1 MEHQSEVID
10 KFTEET
16 QDRFPEMPRQIG
28 KYTTLQRGLF
38 NKITNTWE
46 KNAEVRELTG
56 YDEEHI
62 ASLDNKVSLTYADY
76 ITEILK
82 LGVVSIG
89 NIPNVADHVEDL
101 TIGDRNALFLA
112 VVQTTYGRER
122 SFDRACISCS
132 KINKITIDLV
142 DDFPIVEPSFDPT
155 STLKITLKD
164 GSIHQL
170 RPPTAADTT
179 YVGNNANTNAEQSTM
194 LLARCSVW
202 DENPPRDPFTW
213 ARSLGMADRNTLI
226 KELISIEM
234 GPHMEGV
241 DVECVHCGE
250 RLPALIDWVFLILG

>member
-1 MEHQSEVID
+1 MEHQLEVID
-10 KFTEET
+10 KVAEET

-38 NKITNTWE
+38 NKTTNTWE
-46 KNAEVRELTG
+46 KEAEVRELTG
-56 YDEEHI
+56 YDEEQI
-62 ASLDNKVSLTYADY
+62 ASLDNRVSLTYADY

-82 LGVVSIG
+82 LGVISIG
-89 NIPNVADHVEDL
+89 NIPNVADRVEDL

-112 VVQTTYGRER
+112 VVRTTYGRER
-122 SFDRACISCS
+122 SFDKVCTSCN
-132 KINKITIDLV
+132 KINKIIIDLV
-142 DDFPIVEPSFDPT
+142 DDFPTVEPSFDPT
-155 STLKITLKD
+155 DTLKVPLRD
-164 GSIHQL
+164 GSIHEL

-179 YVGNNANTNAEQSTM
+179 YVGKHATTNAEQSTM

-202 DENPPRDPFTW
+202 NENPPKDPVSW
-213 ARSLGMADRNTLI
+213 ARSLGMADRNKLI

-234 GPHMEGV
+234 GPRMEGV